1 MRARYTEWLEKDK
14 LLLIQGWKRDGL
26 TDEQIARNMSIN
38 PRTLE
43 KWKANYEPIRQAI
56 KRGRTEVNFIV
67 ENKLLKKALD
77 GNTTAIIFW
86 LKNNWRDKYN
96 DSQLSKEERELVLA
110 NIQKTKAEARIK
122 EAKAIIAE
130 RLGDESNAKLE
141 ELLNKIVQGDNSGTT
156 RFIDK
161 ETN

>member
-96 DSQLSKEERELVLA
+96 DSALGPEERKM
-110 NIQKTKAEARIK
+110 IQAKMRKLEADTRVS
-122 EAKAIIAE
+122 EAKAKLAE
-130 RLGDESNAKLE
+130 QVSSQNNAELERMLKLLEVEGTEDGD
-141 ELLNKIVQGDNSGTT
+141 
-156 RFIDK
+156 
-161 ETN
+161 

>member
-38 PRTLE
+38 SRTLE

-67 ENKLLKKALD
+67 ENKLLKKSTRWQYYSNYL
-77 GNTTAIIFW
+77 
-86 LKNNWRDKYN
+86 
-96 DSQLSKEERELVLA
+96 LA
-110 NIQKTKAEARIK
+110 
-122 EAKAIIAE
+122 
-130 RLGDESNAKLE
+130 
-141 ELLNKIVQGDNSGTT
+141 
-156 RFIDK
+156 
-161 ETN
+161 